1 MFYVKSIIWFA
12 CLEGGIQANQL
23 KQIIIVSNSKFDLF
37 TQTWLTF
44 NDKLRPTQTSD
55 ERNSRVDERHSRTV
69 GHHITEVFH
78 LVFAANLIYLAQVK
92 VFKMALFTGKWDW
105 GGECNQH
112 QIHLEPWSPRRAN
125 DPKLDCRWRK

>member
-12 CLEGGIQANQL
+12 CLEGGIQANPL
-23 KQIIIVSNSKFDLF
+23 KKIIIVSNSKFDLF

-92 VFKMALFTGKWDW
+92 VFKMALFTGK
-105 GGECNQH
+105 
-112 QIHLEPWSPRRAN
+112 
-125 DPKLDCRWRK
+125 